1 MVTEDLHVCH
11 SDPLHALGP
20 CPVLPTDPISESPG
34 PGLTAELG
42 LGGCDRGNLGRSGS
56 ESHSC
61 PIVQRRFSSKQLLF
75 RRGGQAPHGFV
86 CP

>member
-20 CPVLPTDPISESPG
+20 CPVLPTDPISESPR